1 MAFRHG
7 VYKSEVPTS
16 LLSPAQLNGG
26 LPVIIGTAPI
36 FMADSSCVNK
46 PVLCYTY
53 QEAVEALGY
62 SRDWEKW
69 TLCEF
74 IYSQFALF
82 GVGPCVLINVF
93 DPGKHKEKLP
103 LQEFTAQEGV
113 INLGKNVFSQ
123 NLEFET
129 GKNYSKNTDYFLEYD
144 ELGNLCMTLAG
155 QLANASSVKISIT
168 RAKTENVTA
177 YDIIGGITSDGNA
190 TGLELIGEVYPKF
203 GLVPGIIGAPGFS
216 ENPTVAAV
224 MRAKAS
230 NINGIFTCISVADIP
245 CDDSGAAKYSD
256 VPQWKNRNNY
266 VSTREIACWPKI
278 KLGDDVY
285 HFSTQLIGLMN
296 SVDFDN
302 DDIPYASPSN
312 HMLQMNGCVNAAGDE
327 INLGLEQ
334 ANYLNSQG
342 IVTALNFAGGWKAW
356 GNRLGSYPTNTDPK
370 DNFIPVRRM
379 FDFIGNTFILTFWQ
393 KLDAPVTVRL
403 IRTIIDSFNM
413 YLNGLTAREV
423 ILGGRIEFKESEN
436 VLTDLMNGDLKFH
449 IYITPPVP
457 AEVIEGILEFDPAYL
472 EELFNA
478 MR

>member
-26 LPVIIGTAPI
+26 LPVIVGTAPV

-53 QEAVEALGY
+53 QEAVEAIGF
-62 SRDWEKW
+62 SRSWEKW
-69 TLCEF
+69 TLSEF
-74 IYSQFALF
+74 IYSQFALY

-93 DPGKHKEKLP
+93 DPGKHKEKMP
-103 LQEFTAQEGV
+103 LQEFAVQEGA
-113 INLGKNVFSQ
+113 INLGQNVFPE
-123 NLEFET
+123 LEFET
-129 GKNYSKNTDYFLEYD
+129 DKNYSKNTDYFLEYD
-144 ELGNLCMTLAG
+144 ELGNLHMTLAG
-155 QLANASSVKISIT
+155 QLANATTIKISLT
-168 RAKTENVTA
+168 KAKPENVTA
-177 YDIIGGITSDGNA
+177 YDIIGGITTAGNA
-190 TGLELIGEVYPKF
+190 TGLELVGEVYPKF

-230 NINGIFTCISVADIP
+230 NINGIFTCISVVDVP
-245 CDDSGAAKYSD
+245 SSVKKYSD
-256 VPQWKNRNNY
+256 VPSWKNSNNY

-278 KLGDDVY
+278 KLGDDDY
-285 HFSTQLIGLMN
+285 HLSTQLIGLMN
-296 SVDFDN
+296 SVDFGN

-312 HMLQMNGCVNAAGDE
+312 HILQMNACINEDGDE

-379 FDFIGNTFILTFWQ
+379 FDYVGNTFILTFWQ

-436 VLTDLMNGDLKFH
+436 VLTDLMNGELKFH
-449 IYITPPVP
+449 IYLTPPVP
-457 AEVIEGILEFDPAYL
+457 AEVIEGILEFDPDYL
-472 EELFNA
+472 ETLFEA